1 MWPIK
6 LLVLTAGVVL
16 LYLAGVILLAF
27 ATEYRPQPLSAAE
40 ILHQGPVPRLAGH
53 GSGQDELVLYSWN
66 IGYAGLG
73 ARADFFYDGG
83 HQVRS
88 PRAEVRANLDA
99 IKARITSWR
108 DADAILLQEVDIL
121 AKRSWHLAET
131 TELTEVARGLQL
143 SAAFAKNYD
152 VRFVPRPFL
161 EPMGEVSSG
170 LMSLTRWH
178 PGPAQGPEGH
188 RSQRISY
195 PGSFPFLL
203 RLFFLKR
210 CILLSRTPW
219 QGKELVLINTH
230 NSAFDDGRL
239 KVQEMAFLGELLRAE
254 YAKGNFVVVGGDW
267 NQLPP
272 GKAYRPGS
280 GQEDMPIDPAF
291 PGPGWQWATDLD
303 RDSNRS
309 LKTPYEP
316 GQTPTTTLDF
326 FLLSPNLRPL
336 EVKTLNLGFA
346 HSDHNPVRLRLGLKM

>member
-6 LLVLTAGVVL
+6 LLVLMAGVVL
-16 LYLAGVILLAF
+16 LYLAGVILLALV
-27 ATEYRPQPLSAAE
+27 TEYRPQQLSVAE
-40 ILHQGPVPRLAGH
+40 ALYQGPAHRLV
-53 GSGQDELVLYSWN
+53 QDELVLYSWN
-66 IGYAGLG
+66 LGYAGLG
-73 ARADFFYDGG
+73 AKADFFYDGG
-83 HQVRS
+83 RQVRS
-88 PRAEVRANLDA
+88 PQAEVRANLDA
-99 IKARITSWR
+99 IKAQVASWR
-108 DADAILLQEVDIL
+108 DADAILLQEVDTK
-121 AKRSWHLAET
+121 ARRSWYLDQAQKLAD
-131 TELTEVARGLQL
+131 VARAGQW
-143 SAAFAKNYD
+143 SAAFAKNYE

-161 EPMGEVSSG
+161 EPMGEVNSG
-170 LMSLTRWH
+170 LMSLTRWR
-178 PGPAQGPEGH
+178 AA
-188 RSQRISY
+188 SQRISY
-195 PGSFPFLL
+195 PGSFPLLL

-272 GKAYRPGS
+272 GKAHRPGS
-280 GQEDMPIDPAF
+280 GQEDMPVDPAF
-291 PGPGWQWATDLD
+291 PGPGWQWVADLD
-303 RDSNRS
+303 QDSNRS
-309 LKTPYEP
+309 LKTAYEP

-346 HSDHNPVRLRLGLKM
+346 HSDHNPVRLRLGLQVPAHQ